1 MTRSG
6 VAMAIIMT
14 VDPRRLLRPLA
25 TLLVSVVLAGIVGGY
40 HRYLPPDFEAEF
52 LLGRQAYFF
61 AGYQWAFYA
70 HLAAGPAS
78 LALGL
83 LLVSDRLR
91 RRFPAW
97 HRRLGRVLAVLVLGV
112 LVPSGLW
119 MSRYAI
125 SGAVAGAGF
134 AALAVATGTT
144 VGLGWRA
151 AVRRHFTEHRLWM
164 ERCFLLLSS
173 AVVLRL
179 IAGVATLA
187 AADAD
192 WLYPA
197 SAWASWLGPIAV
209 HEAVRRRESTTGHPA
224 TG

>member
-1 MTRSG
+1 MTRPRIAT
-6 VAMAIIMT
+6 VT
-14 VDPRRLLRPLA
+14 TVPVDPRRLLKPIA
-25 TLLVSVVLAGIVGGY
+25 TLLVCVVLVGIVRGY
-40 HRYLPPDFEAEF
+40 GRYLPPDFEAEF
-52 LLGRQAYFF
+52 LLGRRAYFF
-61 AGYQWAFYA
+61 TGYHWAFYA
-70 HLAAGPAS
+70 HLVAGPAS
-78 LALGL
+78 LALAL
-83 LLVSDRLR
+83 LLVNDRFR
-91 RRFPAW
+91 RRFPGW
-97 HRRLGRVLAVLVLGV
+97 HRRLGRALAILVLGA

-119 MSRYAI
+119 MSRHAI

-151 AVRRHFTEHRLWM
+151 AVRRRFTEHRLWM

-187 AADAD
+187 ATDAD

-209 HEAVRRRESTTGHPA
+209 HEAVRRRASTTGRRA